1 MKNNGIIIA
10 SPSSGSGKTTISLG
24 IMLALKERGYSVQ
37 PFKVGPDYIDPG
49 YHTYVTGKKSEN
61 LDTWMGSENTVKDIF
76 TKRSTGSDIAVIE
89 GVMGLFDG
97 RSEKSIR
104 GSTAEIAKI
113 LKLPVIIV
121 LDISSMGRTS
131 AAIINGLK
139 DMGND
144 IKIAGVILNRA
155 GSNYHC
161 SIAKHSIETLS
172 GIRVIGCIKKDDKLK
187 LNSRHLGLIPFI
199 EEYHSKEFLSYL
211 SGKIN
216 SDINMD
222 QLINISRKTASLNY
236 RLKEHKSRNTHVTI
250 GVAYDKAFNFYY
262 NENFDLLKKYG
273 AKIEYFSP
281 MDSNELPDIDG
292 IYIGGG
298 FPEIYAEKLSSNKK
312 FLYDIKS
319 KILSGMPVF
328 AECGGYMYLS
338 KTIEMDNKKYDML
351 GLINASVTLKGL
363 TLGYRNIV
371 SRDDNILFKKGMK
384 IRGHEFH
391 YSTIRYDNENEYAYD
406 VNVNAYD
413 GYYNENI
420 LAGYSHL
427 YFPSNKKIPERFVKS
442 CYIYSKR

>member
-10 SPSSGSGKTTISLG
+10 APSSGSGKTTITLG
-24 IMLALKERGYSVQ
+24 IMLALKEKGYSVQ

-49 YHTYVTGKKSEN
+49 YHTYATGKKSEN
-61 LDTWMGSENTVKDIF
+61 LDTWMGSEDTVKYIF
-76 TKRSTGSDIAVIE
+76 AKRSLGSDISIIE

-97 RSEKSIR
+97 KSEKSIK

-113 LKLPVIIV
+113 LKMPVIIV
-121 LDISSMGRTS
+121 LDISSMARTA
-131 AAIINGLK
+131 AAIIKGLK
-139 DMGND
+139 EMDRD
-144 IKIAGVILNRA
+144 IKIAGIILNMA

-161 SIAKHSIETLS
+161 SIVKYSIETLS
-172 GIRVIGCIKKDDKLK
+172 GIRVIGCIKRDTKLK

-199 EEYHSKEFLSYL
+199 EEYQSKEFLTYL
-211 SGKIN
+211 SGKITSEVN
-216 SDINMD
+216 ID
-222 QLINISRKTASLNY
+222 QLIDISKKSGDLNY
-236 RLKEHKSRNTHVTI
+236 RLKEYRPRNPRVTI

-262 NENFDLLKKYG
+262 NENFDLLKNYG
-273 AKIEYFSP
+273 ARIEYFSP
-281 MDSNELPDIDG
+281 MESKELPDVDG

-312 FLYDIKS
+312 FLYDIRS
-319 KILSGMPVF
+319 KILNGMPVF
-328 AECGGYMYLS
+328 AECGGYIYLS
-338 KTIEMDNKKYDML
+338 KSIEMGNKNYSML
-351 GLINASVTLKGL
+351 GLINASVSMKGL

-391 YSTIRYDNENEYAYD
+391 YSRILYDNDNEYAYD
-406 VNVNAYD
+406 INEGKND
-413 GYYNENI
+413 GYYDENI

-442 CYIYSKR
+442 CYIYSKK